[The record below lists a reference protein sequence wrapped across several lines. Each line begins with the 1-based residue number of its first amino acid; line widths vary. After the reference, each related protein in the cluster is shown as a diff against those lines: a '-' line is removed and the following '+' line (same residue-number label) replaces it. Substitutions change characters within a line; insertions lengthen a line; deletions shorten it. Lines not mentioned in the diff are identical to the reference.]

1 MISRTLF
8 FSGVLLMTLALVSLD
23 SGPEAAQ
30 KGQQEKDSLVRT
42 TGSGQFEISLSVTN
56 RVLSIGPNSIDLVIR
71 DRQNRKV
78 TGAEITVT
86 PWLPAGGHGVWE
98 KPVITDRGGGNYH
111 ADNVVIA
118 RNGQWD
124 LRILVKKGGDSGG
137 AVFSIPVGPG
147 GKTGKEEV
155 KKPAAK
161 YPRTLEYYKVPNVTL
176 INQDGKPVRLRS
188 YLDSGKPVIIDFIY
202 TTCTTICPIL
212 SAGFSNLRDELGD
225 ASATVQLVSIS
236 VDPEHDRPE
245 QMKRYLDRYNSGEGW
260 DFLTG
265 SREDIALVLRA
276 FDASVVDKMSHLPL
290 YILRGP
296 KGDEWVR
303 IRGLIGQADL
313 LRELRG
319 IENK

>member
-1 MISRTLF
+1 MNGIKLILLF
-8 FSGVLLMTLALVSLD
+8 ALIMTSFVVPPCSQ
-23 SGPEAAQ
+23 AASPQ
-30 KGQQEKDSLVRT
+30 KVPAEKGSFVRT
-42 TGSGQFEISLSVTN
+42 TATGQFSVSLTVSVGELSV
-56 RVLSIGPNSIDLVIR
+56 GPNSIDLVIR
-71 DRQNRKV
+71 DSQNRKV
-78 TGAEITVT
+78 TGAEVSVT
-86 PWLPAGGHGVWE
+86 PWIPAGGHGVWE
-98 KPVITDRGGGNYH
+98 RPVVTDRGGGNYH
-111 ADNVVIA
+111 AENVVIA
-118 RNGQWD
+118 RSGQWD
-124 LRILVKKGGDSGG
+124 LRIMIKKGSDSGV
-137 AVFSIPVGPG
+137 AVFPFFVGPG
-147 GKTGKEEV
+147 GRTGKVEAG
-155 KKPAAK
+155 KPAAK
-161 YPRTLEYYKVPNVTL
+161 YPRTMEYYKVPNVTL

-225 ASATVQLVSIS
+225 ASRSVQLVSIS

-245 QMKRYLDRYNSGEGW
+245 QMKRYLERYNSGEGW

-296 KGDEWVR
+296 KGDEWIR

-319 IENK
+319 IENR